1 MTDRG
6 EEVNTVELAIISL
19 EYASLD
25 HTKYLDHFCHV
36 FIFLVQWEK
45 MQHQFLIVVV
55 CGGSLP
61 PK

>member
-6 EEVNTVELAIISL
+6 EEFNTVELAIISL

-36 FIFLVQWEK
+36 LSFWYNGKKYSIN
-45 MQHQFLIVVV
+45 
-55 CGGSLP
+55 SS
-61 PK
+61 